1 MSYNSPKLNSVAR
14 HLEVKHID
22 KFKAEVVLEPLDR
35 GFGHTLGN
43 AIRRVLLSSMP
54 GFAVTEVVINGVLHE
69 FSSIEGVQEDVIEIL
84 LNIKNILFV
93 LHDRKEAELH
103 LKVQGPKK
111 VTAGDIELTN
121 GVEILNPE
129 TVIAHLN
136 QACNFEVSL
145 RVESGKGFVP
155 ASQLQ
160 AVAEGIGKASN
171 TGGVLYVDASFSPV
185 RRVAYTV
192 ENARVEQ
199 TTNLDKL
206 ILDIETNGTI
216 CPEEA
221 VRKAATILQDQ
232 LASFVAIRVDDY
244 VGSVEKLPDI
254 DPVYL
259 RPVEDLELTV
269 RSANCLKAENINLI
283 GDLVRKTEAELL
295 KTPNL
300 GKKSLA
306 EIKEVLASRGLRLGM
321 PVPTVN

>member
-1 MSYNSPKLNSVAR
+1 VLN
-14 HLEVKHID
+14 
-22 KFKAEVVLEPLDR
+22 
-35 GFGHTLGN
+35 
-43 AIRRVLLSSMP
+43 
-54 GFAVTEVVINGVLHE
+54 
-69 FSSIEGVQEDVIEIL
+69 
-84 LNIKNILFV
+84 
-93 LHDRKEAELH
+93 DRKEAELH
-103 LKVQGPKK
+103 LKVQGPKT
-111 VTAGDIELTN
+111 VTAADIELTH

-129 TVIAHLN
+129 ALIAHVN
-136 QACNFEVSL
+136 QACTLEMTL
-145 RVESGKGFVP
+145 RVEAGKGFVP
-155 ASQLQ
+155 ATQLQ
-160 AVAEGIGKASN
+160 ALAEDIGKATSE
-171 TGGVLYVDASFSPV
+171 GGLLYLDASFSPV

-232 LASFVAIRVDDY
+232 LASFVAIRTDEY
-244 VGSVEKLPDI
+244 VGLVEKLPDI
-254 DPVYL
+254 DPVFL

-321 PVPTVN
+321 PVPTAN

>member
-1 MSYNSPKLNSVAR
+1 MSYSSLRLNSVAR
-14 HLEVKHID
+14 NLDVKHID

-54 GFAVTEVVINGVLHE
+54 GFAVTELVIHGVLHE
-69 FSSIEGVQEDVIEIL
+69 FSSIEGVQEDVIEII

-111 VTAGDIELTN
+111 VTAADITLPN
-121 GVEILNPE
+121 GVEILNPDAL
-129 TVIAHLN
+129 IAHVN
-136 QACNFEVSL
+136 QVCNLEMTL
-145 RVESGKGFVP
+145 RVEMGKGFVP
-155 ASQLQ
+155 ASQIQ
-160 AVAEGIGKASN
+160 ALAENVGKAS
-171 TGGVLYVDASFSPV
+171 TDGGVLFLDASFSPV

-232 LASFVAIRVDDY
+232 LSSFVSIRTEDY
-244 VGSVEKLPDI
+244 VGLIEKTPDI

-269 RSANCLKAENINLI
+269 RSANCLKAENINSI

-306 EIKEVLASRGLRLGM
+306 EIKEVLAARGLRLGM

>member
-1 MSYNSPKLNSVAR
+1 MSYNSPRLSNVAR
-14 HLEVKHID
+14 NLEVKHID
-22 KFKAEVVLEPLDR
+22 KFKAEVILEPLDR

-43 AIRRVLLSSMP
+43 ALRRVLLSSMP

-69 FSSIEGVQEDVIEIL
+69 FSSVEGVQEDVIEIL
-84 LNIKNILFV
+84 LNIKSLLFV

-103 LKVQGPKK
+103 LKVQGPKRI
-111 VTAGDIELTN
+111 TAADIELTH
-121 GVEILNPE
+121 GVEILNPDAL
-129 TVIAHLN
+129 IANLN
-136 QACNFEVSL
+136 QSCTLEMTL
-145 RVESGKGFVP
+145 RVECGKGFVP
-155 ASQLQ
+155 ASQAQ
-160 AVAEGIGKASN
+160 ALADNVEKSTSEGSL
-171 TGGVLYVDASFSPV
+171 LYLDASFSPV

-221 VRKAATILQDQ
+221 VRKAASILQDQ
-232 LASFVAIRVDDY
+232 LSSFVAIRTDEY
-244 VGSVEKLPDI
+244 VSPTEKLPDI
-254 DPVYL
+254 DPVFL

-306 EIKEVLASRGLRLGM
+306 EIKEVLAARGLRLGM
-321 PVPTVN
+321 PVPTVD

>member
-1 MSYNSPKLNSVAR
+1 MSYSSLRLNSVAR
-14 HLEVKHID
+14 NLEVKHID

-54 GFAVTEVVINGVLHE
+54 GFAVTEVLINGVLHE
-69 FSSIEGVQEDVIEIL
+69 FSAIEGVQEDVIEIL

-93 LHDRKEAELH
+93 LNDRKEAELH
-103 LKVQGPKK
+103 LKVQGPKQ
-111 VTAGDIELTN
+111 VTAADIELTH
-121 GVEILNPE
+121 GVEVLNPH
-129 TVIAHLN
+129 VLIAHVN
-136 QACNFEVSL
+136 QACTLEMTLKVQC
-145 RVESGKGFVP
+145 GKGFVP
-155 ASQLQ
+155 ATQWQSL
-160 AVAEGIGKASN
+160 AEDVGKASSK
-171 TGGVLYVDASFSPV
+171 GGLLYVDSSFSPV
-185 RRVAYTV
+185 KRVAYTV

-232 LASFVAIRVDDY
+232 LSSFVSIKSDEFI
-244 VGSVEKLPDI
+244 GSVEKTPDV
-254 DPVYL
+254 DPIYL

-269 RSANCLKAENINLI
+269 RSANCLKAENINSI

-306 EIKEVLASRGLRLGM
+306 EIKEVLAARGLRLGM
-321 PVPTVN
+321 PVPVVN